1 MNVIL
6 LSLLMYSCH
15 KQDPTLD
22 APLRAWLTFTLLI
35 NPLVLA
41 LLTAHGGTLETSPFP
56 PLGLFFQLGDAFI
69 LDPINLSGL
78 IHIVLERCFSIS
90 KLLSILK
97 LQHIPVR
104 HSELF
109 SLKITLLISKTNSKL
124 IK

>member
-1 MNVIL
+1 MDVIL

-15 KQDPTLD
+15 KQDPPLN
-22 APLRAWLTFTLLI
+22 APLRAWLTFTLL
-35 NPLVLA
+35 
-41 LLTAHGGTLETSPFP
+41 TAHSGTLETSSFP
-56 PLGLFFQLGDAFI
+56 PFGLFFQFRDAFI

-97 LQHIPVR
+97 LQHVSVR

-109 SLKITLLISKTNSKL
+109 SLKITL
-124 IK
+124 